1 MTLIEAV
8 TALEILAE
16 NMDVRDQLLNEARI
30 WGCYWNWSYS
40 NTLKFP
46 SYVQVFDIRH

>member
-1 MTLIEAV
+1 MLCDQPKEDEIDETHMTLIEAV

-30 WGCYWNWSYS
+30 
-40 NTLKFP
+40 
-46 SYVQVFDIRH
+46 